1 MGTETAAPTKEKHM
15 ATTENVP
22 QIFTFN
28 GQEVRTLRDP
38 NDNVLFNAND
48 ICAFLEYANPRQA
61 IGLHVD
67 QDDVYQ
73 IDTIDSMGRNQ
84 VSNFVTEFGLYD
96 LILGSRKKEAKEF
109 KRWVTHEVLPSIRKT
124 GGYYMTI
131 TREQYLDWFDGYLHG
146 PMTLRLEAQKAADEK
161 ETVRL
166 QNVQKRLD
174 AKLEVNNLKERITI
188 LERQI
193 DRLRDGGLKVKE
205 QYEILLRGE
214 RYAYLDFHY
223 LD

>member
-1 MGTETAAPTKEKHM
+1 ME
-15 ATTENVP
+15 TTEIVP
-22 QIFTFN
+22 TVFTFADTN
-28 GQEVRTLRDP
+28 LIAVMDGEGQPWFR
-38 NDNVLFNAND
+38 ANE
-48 ICAFLEYANPRQA
+48 ICEILGYANPRQA
-61 IGLHVD
+61 VKKNCKPKGVSTR
-67 QDDVYQ
+67 
-73 IDTIDSMGRNQ
+73 DTL
-84 VSNFVTEFGLYD
+84 TEGGPQSATYISEGNLYR
-96 LILGSRKKEAKEF
+96 LIIKSRKPEAEAF
-109 KRWVTHEVLPSIRKT
+109 EEWVMEEVLPSIRKT
-124 GGYYMTI
+124 GGYYMTV

-223 LD
+223 LY

>member
-1 MGTETAAPTKEKHM
+1 MGTENTPT
-15 ATTENVP
+15 V
-22 QIFTFN
+22 FTFGTAN
-28 GQEVRTLRDP
+28 LVAVTDETGQSWFR
-38 NDNVLFNAND
+38 ANE
-48 ICAFLEYANPRQA
+48 ICEILGYANPRQA
-61 IGLHVD
+61 VKKNCKPKGVSTRDTLTEGGL
-67 QDDVYQ
+67 QSATY
-73 IDTIDSMGRNQ
+73 ISEGN
-84 VSNFVTEFGLYD
+84 LYR
-96 LILGSRKKEAKEF
+96 LIIKSKKPDAEAFED
-109 KRWVTHEVLPSIRKT
+109 WVMEEVLPSIRKT

-161 ETVRL
+161 EKLRL

-205 QYEILLRGE
+205 QYEILLRGK